1 MEGRARLDLPAPRSY
16 CLRKLPMKKPHRPAA
31 VRVPE
36 ALLKRSFGRNVTG
49 IFLFEL
55 IWGLG
60 VPFGLFLSVVPAY
73 LTVLGVSKSLL
84 GFVMSLWTILTPL
97 QLLSGHYFGG
107 GRRVRTTV
115 AFYLGAVGLRLLY
128 DVLAVF
134 VPGMWTPGSLIAM
147 LVLALASYVAL
158 LVIGQAIYTG
168 VLTDNIP
175 KRKRGWIFGL
185 RTLGLGVGGVLTGFA
200 ASWVLHHWASPVN
213 YRISFLICDSLWFVS
228 CFALFLVR
236 DFVPPRARPRE
247 RGFLH
252 SLWGKVRVLVANP
265 NYRIFL
271 FSHLLNAVGT
281 ALATFIVPYAKEHL
295 GVPDSRLAFLGII
308 FLATGATLGLVI
320 GRIADRFGYRVV
332 GFIQSIL
339 LLAFFMI
346 ALSARSYVAV
356 CVAYGLYSLVNQALS
371 FVLVNM
377 SVELCPS
384 IGPTDLAALGAT
396 LVLPFLAIVSPL
408 AGMVIDLTGSY
419 QSVFFIGATVAVIAM
434 LGFGL
439 LVREP
444 RSGRLYEIR
453 QIPMR

>member
-1 MEGRARLDLPAPRSY
+1 
-16 CLRKLPMKKPHRPAA
+16 MKKPRQPAVPRA
-31 VRVPE
+31 PE
-36 ALLKRSFGRNVTG
+36 ALLQKSFRSNVTG
-49 IFLFEL
+49 IVLFEL
-55 IWGLG
+55 IWGFG

-73 LTVLGVSKSLL
+73 LTVLGVSKSLM

-97 QLLSGHYFGG
+97 QLLSGHFFANGT
-107 GRRVRTTV
+107 RVRTTISFFLL
-115 AFYLGAVGLRLLY
+115 AIGLRLIY
-128 DVLAVF
+128 DALAVF
-134 VPGMWTPGSLIAM
+134 VPGMWTPPSLVTM
-147 LVLALASYVAL
+147 FVLVLASYVGL

-185 RTLGLGVGGVLTGFA
+185 RTLGLGVGGVSTGFA
-200 ASWVLHHWASPVN
+200 ASWVLHHWAAPLN
-213 YRISFLICDSLWFVS
+213 YRISFLICDSIWFVS
-228 CFALFLVR
+228 CFTLLSVR
-236 DFVPPRARPRE
+236 DYAPPRARPPEPR
-247 RGFLH
+247 FLH
-252 SLWGKVRVLVANP
+252 SLRGKVRVLLGNP

-271 FSHLLNAVGT
+271 YSHLLNAVAT
-281 ALATFIVPYAKEHL
+281 ALATFIVPFAKEHL

-320 GRIADRFGYRVV
+320 GRIADRFGYRAV
-332 GFIQSIL
+332 GFIQSTL
-339 LLAFFMI
+339 LLAFFLI
-346 ALSARSYVAV
+346 AVSARSYVAV
-356 CVAYGLYSLVNQALS
+356 CVAYALYSLVNQALS

-396 LVLPFLAIVSPL
+396 LVLPFLAIVAPL

-419 QSVFFIGATVAVIAM
+419 QSVFFIGATVALIAM

-444 RSGRLYEIR
+444 RTGRLYEVR
-453 QIPMR
+453 QLPTR